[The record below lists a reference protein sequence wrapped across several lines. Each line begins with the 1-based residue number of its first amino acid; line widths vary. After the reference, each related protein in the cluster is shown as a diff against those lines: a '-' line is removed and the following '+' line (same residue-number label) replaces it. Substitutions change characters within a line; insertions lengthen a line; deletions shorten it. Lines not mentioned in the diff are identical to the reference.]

1 MKASQLHYF
10 IIQLHSSAMAALPH
24 VALRVGRRGC
34 LSGYGGGGG
43 DSLSSSVSST
53 LTDWEASS
61 KQWNGIS
68 SRVIVDV
75 PNICDGA
82 PP

>member
-53 LTDWEASS
+53 LTD
-61 KQWNGIS
+61 
-68 SRVIVDV
+68 
-75 PNICDGA
+75 
-82 PP
+82 